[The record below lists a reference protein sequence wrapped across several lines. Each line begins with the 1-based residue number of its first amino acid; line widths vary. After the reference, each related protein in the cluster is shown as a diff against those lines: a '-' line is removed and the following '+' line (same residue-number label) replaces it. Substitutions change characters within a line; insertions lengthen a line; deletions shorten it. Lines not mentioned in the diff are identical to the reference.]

1 MPIPLLSFFTGGGFL
16 DMGFEQEGF
25 RVIWMNEHNTTFLN
39 LYKKAYS
46 SWRRRKKLPQYRTY
60 VEESSV
66 EGLTRT
72 KILANG
78 FHGRMPRVFGVI
90 GAPPCPDFSRAGQHQ
105 GHNGV
110 NGRLTKTYVDL
121 LCQIKPAFFVLEN
134 VSGLAR
140 FSRHRKFLDRMK
152 LRLERSGYAVDEKIL
167 NALEFGVPQHR
178 ERLFVVGIK
187 KSFANRYFRENGV
200 DLESSWFPWPAN
212 AKYPNAQKVYKWP
225 GQVKLG
231 EGARKPKGIPDEL
244 CVSSCLIQKR
254 DRKRIPNANNIFNV
268 YSNKFYR
275 VKEGD
280 TTGKSFKRLHR
291 YRYSPTACYG
301 NNEVH
306 LHPWEP
312 RRLSLREV
320 MRIQG
325 IPETYV
331 LPKDVSLTT
340 AFKMVSNGVP
350 VPLARVVAG
359 AMKALIVGIKSAN
372 RRDKGKRRRK

>member
-25 RVIWMNEHNTTFLN
+25 RVVWMNEHNTAFLS
-39 LYKKAYS
+39 LHKKAYS
-46 SWRRRKKLPQYRTY
+46 TWRRRKQLPQYRTY
-60 VEESSV
+60 IEESSI
-66 EGLTRT
+66 EDLAHT
-72 KILANG
+72 KILADA
-78 FHGRMPRVFGVI
+78 FRQKRPRVFGMI
-90 GAPPCPDFSRAGQHQ
+90 GAPPCPDFSHAGLHG

-110 NGRLTKTYVDL
+110 NGKLTKTYVEL
-121 LCQIKPAFFVLEN
+121 LCQIKPEFFVLEN
-134 VSGLAR
+134 VSGLAKFAR
-140 FSRHRKFLDRMK
+140 NRKFLNRIK
-152 LRLERSGYAVDEKIL
+152 LRLERSGYAIDEMIL

-187 KSFANRYFRENGV
+187 RSFASHYFRENGV
-200 DLESSWFPWPAN
+200 DVESSWFPWPTN
-212 AKYPNAQKVYKWP
+212 AKYKNAQNIYKWP
-225 GQVKLG
+225 RGVTSG
-231 EGARKPKGIPDEL
+231 EKTRKPKGIPNEL

-254 DRKRIPNANNIFNV
+254 DQNRIPNASHIFNV
-268 YSNKFYR
+268 YSKKFLS

-291 YRYSPTACYG
+291 HKYSPTACYG

-325 IPETYV
+325 VPDSYV
-331 LPKDVSLTT
+331 LPKDVFLTT

-359 AMKALIVGIKSAN
+359 AMNTLIAEIESAN
-372 RRDKGKRRRK
+372 KRVKNRRRTR

>member
-25 RVIWMNEHNTTFLN
+25 RVVWMNEHNTAFLI
-39 LYKKAYS
+39 LHKKAYS
-46 SWRRRKKLPQYRTY
+46 TWRRRKKLRQYRTY
-60 VEESSV
+60 VEESSI
-66 EGLTRT
+66 EDLTHT
-72 KILANG
+72 KILANA
-78 FHGRMPRVFGVI
+78 FRRKRPHVFGVI
-90 GAPPCPDFSRAGQHQ
+90 GAPPCPDFSHAGQHK

-110 NGRLTKTYVDL
+110 NGRLTKTYVEL

-134 VSGLAR
+134 VSGLAKFAR
-140 FSRHRKFLDRMK
+140 NRKFLDRMK

-167 NALEFGVPQHR
+167 NALEFGVPQYR

-187 KSFANRYFRENGV
+187 KSFANRYFRKNRI

-225 GQVKLG
+225 GQVKVG
-231 EGARKPKGIPDEL
+231 EGLRKPRGIPDEL

-254 DRKRIPNANNIFNV
+254 DRNRIQNANNIFNV
-268 YSNKFYR
+268 YSKKFYR

-291 YRYSPTACYG
+291 YRFSPTACYG

-325 IPETYV
+325 VPESYV
-331 LPKDVSLTT
+331 LPKDVFLTT

-359 AMKALIVGIKSAN
+359 AMNTLIAKIESAN
-372 RRDKGKRRRK
+372 KRAKAGRRTT

>member
-25 RVIWMNEHNTTFLN
+25 RVAWMNEHNTAFLS
-39 LYKKAYS
+39 LHKKAYS
-46 SWRRRKKLPQYRTY
+46 TWRRRKKLPQYRTY
-60 VEESSV
+60 VEESSI
-66 EGLTRT
+66 EDLTHS
-72 KILANG
+72 KILLDA
-78 FHGRMPRVFGVI
+78 FGRKRPRVFGVI
-90 GAPPCPDFSRAGQHQ
+90 GAPPCPDFSHAGQHK

-110 NGRLTKTYVDL
+110 NGRLTKTYVEL

-134 VSGLAR
+134 VSGLAKFAR
-140 FSRHRKFLDRMK
+140 NRKFLNRMK
-152 LRLERSGYAVDEKIL
+152 LRLERSGYAIDEKIL

-187 KSFANRYFRENGV
+187 KSFANSYFRENGV
-200 DLESSWFPWPAN
+200 DVESSWFPWPAN
-212 AKYPNAQKVYKWP
+212 AKYRNAQKIYKWP
-225 GQVKLG
+225 GRVKLG
-231 EGARKPKGIPDEL
+231 ERLRKPKGIPDEL
-244 CVSSCLIQKR
+244 CVSSCLIQKH
-254 DRKRIPNANNIFNV
+254 DRNRIPNANNIFNV

-291 YRYSPTACYG
+291 HRYSPTACYG

-325 IPETYV
+325 VPESYV
-331 LPKDVSLTT
+331 LPKDVFLTT

-359 AMKALIVGIKSAN
+359 AMNTLIAKIESVNKRVKN
-372 RRDKGKRRRK
+372 RRRTR

>member
-1 MPIPLLSFFTGGGFL
+1 MSIPLLSFFTGGGFL

-25 RVIWMNEHNTTFLN
+25 RVVWINEHNTAFLN
-39 LYKKAYS
+39 LHKKAYS
-46 SWRRRKKLPQYRTY
+46 SWRRRKKLPQCRTY
-60 VEESSV
+60 VDESSI
-66 EGLTRT
+66 EDLTHT
-72 KILANG
+72 KILADA
-78 FHGRMPRVFGVI
+78 FRRKRPHVFGVI
-90 GAPPCPDFSRAGQHQ
+90 GAPPCPDFSHAGQHE
-105 GHNGV
+105 GHSGTNGK
-110 NGRLTKTYVDL
+110 LTKTYVEL

-140 FSRHRKFLDRMK
+140 FARHRKFLDRMK
-152 LRLERSGYAVDEKIL
+152 RKLERAGYAVDEKIL

-200 DLESSWFPWPAN
+200 DVESSWFPWPEN
-212 AKYPNAQKVYKWP
+212 AKYQNAKKVYKWP
-225 GQVKLG
+225 KCVKLG
-231 EGARKPKGIPDEL
+231 EGLRKPKGIPDEL

-254 DRKRIPNANNIFNV
+254 DRDRIKNANNIFNV
-268 YSNKFYR
+268 YSKKFYR

-325 IPETYV
+325 VPESYV
-331 LPKDVSLTT
+331 LPKDVFLTT

-350 VPLARVVAG
+350 VPLARVVAS
-359 AMKALIVGIKSAN
+359 AMNTLIAQIESAN
-372 RRDKGKRRRK
+372 KRVKNRRRTR

>member
-1 MPIPLLSFFTGGGFL
+1 MNIPLLSFFTGGGFL

-25 RVIWMNEHNTTFLN
+25 QVVWMNEHNTAFLS
-39 LYKKAYS
+39 LHKKAYS
-46 SWRRRKKLPQYRTY
+46 SWRRRKKLPQCGTY
-60 VEESSV
+60 IDESSIAD
-66 EGLTRT
+66 LKHT
-72 KILANG
+72 KILADA
-78 FHGRMPRVFGVI
+78 FRRKRPRVFGVI
-90 GAPPCPDFSRAGQHQ
+90 GAPPCPDFSHAGQHK

-110 NGRLTKTYVDL
+110 NGRLTKTYVEL

-140 FSRHRKFLDRMK
+140 IARNRKFLNRMK
-152 LRLERSGYAVDEKIL
+152 QRLESSGYAIDEKIL

-178 ERLFVVGIK
+178 ERLFVVGVK
-187 KSFANRYFRENGV
+187 KSFANSYFRENEV
-200 DLESSWFPWPAN
+200 NIESSWFPWPTN
-212 AKYPNAQKVYKWP
+212 AKYQNAQNIFKWP
-225 GQVKLG
+225 RGVKSG
-231 EGARKPKGIPDEL
+231 EGSRRPKGIPNEL

-254 DRKRIPNANNIFNV
+254 DLNRIPNANNIFNA
-268 YSNKFYR
+268 YSKKFLS

-325 IPETYV
+325 IPDSYE
-331 LPKDVSLTT
+331 LPKDVILST

-350 VPLARVVAG
+350 VPVARVIAA
-359 AMKALIVGIKSAN
+359 AMRSLIKKIESAN
-372 RRDKGKRRRK
+372 RKAQCVRRKK